1 MDTNMNEQKFTTVI
15 TPKTG
20 WFDIDL
26 KEIWAYRDLILLFV
40 KRNFVAQ
47 YKQTILGPA
56 WAFIQPFLTTIVFTL
71 IFGNIAGLAPG
82 GIPSFAFYFS
92 GTIMWQYFSGCLSST
107 ANTFVANARTM
118 GKVYYPRLVM
128 PISTVLSQL
137 ISFGIQFVFLV
148 FFVLYF
154 TFTKQGVHPNWWILM
169 TPVLLLQLAML
180 SMGFGIIISSVTT
193 KYRDLAKLVGFGV
206 HLWMYGTPVAYDMFS
221 MAAFAPGGKWHT
233 LYMCNP
239 VTSLINIFRLGYLG
253 FGQVEW
259 KFYGIGWITTL
270 VVLFF
275 GVILFSHV
283 EKTFM
288 DTV

>member
-1 MDTNMNEQKFTTVI
+1 MGQKMTEQKFTTVI

-20 WFDIDL
+20 WFDVDL
-26 KEIWAYRDLILLFV
+26 KEVWDYRDLILLFV
-40 KRNFVAQ
+40 KRNFVSQ

-71 IFGNIAGLAPG
+71 IFGNIAGLAPD
-82 GIPSFAFYFS
+82 GIPSFVFYFS
-92 GTIMWQYFSGCLSST
+92 GTILWQYFSGCLSTT
-107 ANTFVANARTM
+107 ANTFVANAGTM

-137 ISFGIQFVFLV
+137 ISFGIQYSFLV
-148 FFVLYF
+148 IFVAYF
-154 TFTKQGVHPNWWILM
+154 ALTSQNVNPNWGILM
-169 TPVLLLQLAML
+169 TPVLLLQLATL

-206 HLWMYGTPVAYDMFS
+206 QLWMYGSPVAYDMFG

-239 VTSLINIFRLGYLG
+239 VTSLINIFRYGYLG
-253 FGQVEW
+253 FGQIEW
-259 KFYGIGWITTL
+259 NFYCIGWGSTL

>member
-1 MDTNMNEQKFTTVI
+1 MQEQSFTTVI

-20 WFDIDL
+20 WFDINL
-26 KEIWAYRDLILLFV
+26 KEVWDYRDLILLFV
-40 KRNFVAQ
+40 KRNFVSQ

-82 GIPSFAFYFS
+82 GIPSFVFYFS
-92 GTIMWQYFSGCLSST
+92 GTIVWTYFSTCLSQT
-107 ANTFVANARTM
+107 ANTFVANAGTM

-128 PISTVLSQL
+128 PIATVLSQL
-137 ISFGIQFVFLV
+137 ISFAIQYLFLIVFLLY
-148 FFVLYF
+148 FVL
-154 TFTKQGVHPNWWILM
+154 TKQGVHPNYWIIL
-169 TPVLLLQLAML
+169 TPVLLLQLGML
-180 SMGFGIIISSVTT
+180 SLGFGIIISSVTT

-206 HLWMYGTPVAYDMFS
+206 QLWMYASPVAYDMYS
-221 MAAFAPGGKWHT
+221 IKAFAPGGKWHT
-233 LYMCNP
+233 LFMCNP
-239 VTSLINIFRLGYLG
+239 VTSLINIFRYGYLG
-253 FGQVEW
+253 FGSIEW
-259 KFYGIGWITTL
+259 NFYWIGWVTTL
-270 VVLFF
+270 ILLSF

>member
-1 MDTNMNEQKFTTVI
+1 MDQQFTTVI

-26 KEIWAYRDLILLFV
+26 KEVWAYRDLITLFV
-40 KRNFVAQ
+40 KRSFVAQ
-47 YKQTILGPA
+47 YKQTVLGPA

-82 GIPSFAFYFS
+82 GLPSFAFYFC
-92 GTIMWQYFSGCLSST
+92 GNILWQYFSGCLSRTASTFT
-107 ANTFVANARTM
+107 ANAGTM

-137 ISFGIQFVFLV
+137 ISFAIQYVFLV
-148 FFVLYF
+148 FFVVYF
-154 TFTKQGVHPNWWILM
+154 TITKQGVHPNWWILM

-180 SMGFGIIISSVTT
+180 SLGLGIIISSITT
-193 KYRDLAKLVGFGV
+193 KYRDLMKLVGFGV
-206 HLWMYGTPVAYDMFS
+206 QLWMYGSPVAYDMFS
-221 MAAFAPGGKWHT
+221 MEAFAPGGKWHT

-239 VTSLINIFRLGYLG
+239 VTSLINIFRYGYLG
-253 FGQVEW
+253 FGSVEW
-259 KFYGIGWITTL
+259 KYYWIGWITTL
-270 VVLFF
+270 VFLFF
-275 GVILFSHV
+275 GVILFSRV

>member
-1 MDTNMNEQKFTTVI
+1 MDTSIKEQQFTTII
-15 TPKTG
+15 TPRTG
-20 WFDIDL
+20 WFDINL
-26 KEIWAYRDLILLFV
+26 KEVWAYRDLILLFV
-40 KRNFVAQ
+40 KRSFVSQ

-92 GTIMWQYFSGCLSST
+92 GNIVWQYFSGCLSST

-169 TPVLLLQLAML
+169 TPVLLPQLAML

>member
-1 MDTNMNEQKFTTVI
+1 MGQKMTEQKFTTVI

-20 WFDIDL
+20 WFDVDL
-26 KEIWAYRDLILLFV
+26 KEVWDYRDLILLFV
-40 KRNFVAQ
+40 KRNFVSQ

-71 IFGNIAGLAPG
+71 IFGNIAGLAPD
-82 GIPSFAFYFS
+82 GIPSFVFYFS
-92 GTIMWQYFSGCLSST
+92 GTILWQYFSGCLSTT
-107 ANTFVANARTM
+107 ANTFVANAGTM

-137 ISFGIQFVFLV
+137 ISFGIQYSFLV
-148 FFVLYF
+148 IFVAYF
-154 TFTKQGVHPNWWILM
+154 ALTSQNVNPNWGILM
-169 TPVLLLQLAML
+169 TPVLLMQLATL

-206 HLWMYGTPVAYDMFS
+206 QLWMYGSPVAYDMFG

-239 VTSLINIFRLGYLG
+239 VTSLINIFRYGYLG
-253 FGQVEW
+253 FGQIEW
-259 KFYGIGWITTL
+259 NFYCIGWGSTL

>member
-1 MDTNMNEQKFTTVI
+1 MQEQSFTTVI

-20 WFDIDL
+20 WFDINL
-26 KEIWAYRDLILLFV
+26 KEVWDYRDLILLFV

-92 GTIMWQYFSGCLSST
+92 GTIVWHYFSACLSQT
-107 ANTFVANARTM
+107 ANTFVANANTM

-128 PISTVLSQL
+128 PIATVLSQL
-137 ISFGIQFVFLV
+137 ISFAIQYVFLII
-148 FFVLYF
+148 FLLYFVL
-154 TFTKQGVHPNWWILM
+154 TNQGVHPNYWILL
-169 TPVLLLQLAML
+169 TPVLLLQLGML
-180 SMGFGIIISSVTT
+180 SLGFGIIISSVTT

-206 HLWMYGTPVAYDMFS
+206 QLWMYASPVAYDMYS
-221 MAAFAPGGKWHT
+221 IKAFAPEGKWHD
-233 LYMCNP
+233 LFMCNP
-239 VTSLINIFRLGYLG
+239 VTSLINIFRYGYLG
-253 FGQVEW
+253 FGSIEW
-259 KFYGIGWITTL
+259 SFYWIGWVTTL
-270 VVLFF
+270 IILSF
-275 GVILFSHV
+275 GIILFSHV

>member
-1 MDTNMNEQKFTTVI
+1 MQEQSFTTVI

-20 WFDIDL
+20 WFDINL
-26 KEIWAYRDLILLFV
+26 KEVWDYRDLILLFV
-40 KRNFVAQ
+40 KRNFVSQ

-82 GIPSFAFYFS
+82 GIPSFVFYFS
-92 GTIMWQYFSGCLSST
+92 GTILWTYFSTCLSQT
-107 ANTFVANARTM
+107 ANTFVANANTM

-137 ISFGIQFVFLV
+137 ISFAIQYVFLIM
-148 FFVLYF
+148 FLLYFVL
-154 TFTKQGVHPNWWILM
+154 TKQGVHPNYWILL
-169 TPVLLLQLAML
+169 TPALLLQLGML
-180 SMGFGIIISSVTT
+180 SLGFGIIISSVTT

-206 HLWMYGTPVAYDMFS
+206 QLWMYASPVAYDMYS
-221 MAAFAPGGKWHT
+221 VRAFAPGGKWHT
-233 LYMCNP
+233 LFMCNP
-239 VTSLINIFRLGYLG
+239 VTPLITIFRYGYLG
-253 FGQVEW
+253 FGFIEW
-259 KFYGIGWITTL
+259 NFYWIGWATTL
-270 VVLFF
+270 VILSF

>member
-1 MDTNMNEQKFTTVI
+1 MTEQKFTTVI

-20 WFDIDL
+20 WLDINL
-26 KEIWAYRDLILLFV
+26 KEIWDYRDLIVLFV
-40 KRNFVAQ
+40 KRNFIAQ

-82 GIPSFAFYFS
+82 RIPTFAFYFS
-92 GTIMWQYFSGCLSST
+92 GNIMWQYFSGCLQAT
-107 ANTFVANARTM
+107 ANTFVANAGIM

-137 ISFGIQFVFLV
+137 ISFGIQYIFLI
-148 FFVLYF
+148 FFIAFYVL
-154 TFTKQGVHPNWWILM
+154 TGQGVHPNWWVLM

-206 HLWMYGTPVAYDMFS
+206 QLWMYASPVAYDMFS
-221 MAAFAPGGKWHT
+221 MSAFAPGGKWHA

-239 VTSLINIFRLGYLG
+239 ITSLINLFRYGYLG

-259 KFYGIGWITTL
+259 IFYWIGWGITL
-270 VVLFF
+270 VILFF
-275 GVILFSHV
+275 GTILFSHV

>member
-1 MDTNMNEQKFTTVI
+1 VDQQFTTVI
-15 TPKTG
+15 TPKNG
-20 WFDIDL
+20 WFDINL
-26 KEIWAYRDLILLFV
+26 KEVWKYRDLITLFV
-40 KRNFVAQ
+40 RRSFVSQ

-56 WAFIQPFLTTIVFTL
+56 WAFIQPFLTTIVFTM

-82 GIPSFAFYFS
+82 GIPSFVFYFS
-92 GTIMWQYFSGCLSST
+92 GTILWSYFSSCLSQT
-107 ANTFVANARTM
+107 ANTFVANAGIM
-118 GKVYYPRLVM
+118 GKVYYPRLVT

-137 ISFGIQFVFLV
+137 ISFGIQFLFLV
-148 FFVLYF
+148 VFIVYYTL
-154 TFTKQGVHPNWWILM
+154 TGQGVHPNWWILM

-180 SMGFGIIISSVTT
+180 SMGFGVIVSSVTT

-206 HLWMYGTPVAYDMFS
+206 QLWMYGSPVAYDMFS

-239 VTSLINIFRLGYLG
+239 VTTLINLFRYAFLG
-253 FGQVEW
+253 FGEVEW
-259 KFYGIGWITTL
+259 EFYGIGWITT
-270 VVLFF
+270 VVILFF
-275 GVILFSHV
+275 GVILFSRV